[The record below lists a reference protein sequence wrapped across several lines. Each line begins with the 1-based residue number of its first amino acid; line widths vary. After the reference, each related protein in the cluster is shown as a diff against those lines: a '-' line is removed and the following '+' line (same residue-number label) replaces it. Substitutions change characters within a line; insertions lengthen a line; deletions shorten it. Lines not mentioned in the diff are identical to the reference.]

1 MHAYGIPILSSG
13 LVKDET
19 LRRACYTVR
28 FMLADR
34 EDIRRAQY
42 FNGGRIVI
50 MAEYPLEKTTDV
62 PVRVPK
68 FNRTFA
74 RGLRG
79 LPEMYKC
86 ASALFPPLGTN
97 FKSML
102 SSKMIK
108 ILIGMSVPVVWVEP

>member
-1 MHAYGIPILSSG
+1 M
-13 LVKDET
+13 KDET

-68 FNRTFA
+68 LSIILKVF
-74 RGLRG
+74 
-79 LPEMYKC
+79 
-86 ASALFPPLGTN
+86 LG
-97 FKSML
+97 K
-102 SSKMIK
+102 K
-108 ILIGMSVPVVWVEP
+108 PYEPGKVSLVT

>member
-1 MHAYGIPILSSG
+1 MHAYGIPILTSG

-62 PVRVPK
+62 PVRVP
-68 FNRTFA
+68 RAFA
-74 RGLRG
+74 RWSNFDSLGPNIARG
-79 LPEMYKC
+79 ID
-86 ASALFPPLGTN
+86 S
-97 FKSML
+97 
-102 SSKMIK
+102 
-108 ILIGMSVPVVWVEP
+108 PVVSWSP